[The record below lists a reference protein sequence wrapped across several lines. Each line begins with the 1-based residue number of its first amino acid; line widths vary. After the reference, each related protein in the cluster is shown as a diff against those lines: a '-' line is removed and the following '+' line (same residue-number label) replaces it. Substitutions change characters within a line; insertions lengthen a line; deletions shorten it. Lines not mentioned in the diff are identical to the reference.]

1 MRENNYCPGTLR
13 LIDLCFCRRI
23 GLTSYIQTMKW
34 SLFVGRPFGIRV
46 YLHWTFLL
54 LIGWIIVTRLGSG
67 VQSTLEI
74 LVFIVLLFGSVLLHE
89 LGHAL
94 MARRFKVRTRD
105 IILLPIGGMARFRK
119 LPEEPA
125 AEFLIALAGPA
136 MNALISIALFLVLLL
151 LGQPP
156 AFPEKITLIEGEHS
170 LIQNLFWANALL
182 ATFNLVPA
190 FPMDGGRVLRGLLGF
205 RMSHERATTITAEI
219 GQALGIL
226 FVILGFMYNL
236 GLIFI
241 GIFVF
246 LGASAESSSE
256 QIRSSLRSYTVSNIL
271 IKHYTALRPEQGI
284 MQAVEQLL
292 AGQEEEFL
300 VMENEKVAGVL
311 TKKEIFNGLA
321 MHGNQISVR
330 KIMKTRFPHLRLE
343 STLEDALRHL
353 QESDSPIAPVY
364 KGRKLVGILDR
375 ENIEELLTLNKA
387 MQQYLESPLRDRTQ

>member
-1 MRENNYCPGTLR
+1 
-13 LIDLCFCRRI
+13 
-23 GLTSYIQTMKW
+23 MKW

-46 YLHWTFLL
+46 YLHWTFLIL
-54 LIGWIIVTRLGSG
+54 LGWILLSQMGKP
-67 VQSTLEI
+67 VQNVIEI
-74 LVFIVLLFGSVLLHE
+74 LAFIFLLFASVLLHE

-105 IILLPIGGMARFRK
+105 IVLLPIGGMARFRK
-119 LPEEPA
+119 LPEEPS

-136 MNALISIALFLVLLL
+136 MNGIIAIGLFLLLVIM
-151 LGQPP
+151 GHI
-156 AFPEKITLIEGEHS
+156 PEIPQNLTLVEGPFSLIE
-170 LIQNLFWANALL
+170 NLLWANALL
-182 ATFNLVPA
+182 AAFNLIPA

-226 FVILGFMYNL
+226 FVILGFMYSL
-236 GLIFI
+236 GLLFI

-271 IKHYTALRPEQGI
+271 MKHYSSLRPEQSI
-284 MQAVEQLL
+284 IQAVELLL

-300 VMENEKVAGVL
+300 VIEQEKVVGVL

-321 MHGNQISVR
+321 THGNQVSVR

-343 STLEDALRHL
+343 STLDDALRHL
-353 QESDSPIAPVY
+353 QENDSPIAPVY
-364 KGRKLVGILDR
+364 RGRKLVGILDR
-375 ENIEELLTLNKA
+375 DNIEELLTLNKA
-387 MQQYLESPLRDRTQ
+387 MQQYLESPLRDRA